1 MRPYHAPG
9 RWLHPMLKC
18 PDTILTVTPGSYSF
32 TDDHS
37 HLSSFLHMRLKE
49 VNSKDRS
56 GYRLSHHSHKLRQ
69 TRCLKTIPTW
79 DLTALEGSV
88 KSWKGR
94 AGCVLLEAGRGESVS
109 LPLAAPPCR
118 LHSWARGHFLY
129 FRGTPFQSL
138 LPPSACFPPPSHC
151 TGMVD

>member
-1 MRPYHAPG
+1 MRPYHVPG

-94 AGCVLLEAGRGESVS
+94 AGCVLLEAGRGECFPALGSSSVPPAFLGS
-109 LPLAAPPCR
+109 WPLPVLSRHAPPV
-118 LHSWARGHFLY
+118 S
-129 FRGTPFQSL
+129 TSTISL
-138 LPPSACFPPPSHC
+138 LPSAVSLHRH
-151 TGMVD
+151 G